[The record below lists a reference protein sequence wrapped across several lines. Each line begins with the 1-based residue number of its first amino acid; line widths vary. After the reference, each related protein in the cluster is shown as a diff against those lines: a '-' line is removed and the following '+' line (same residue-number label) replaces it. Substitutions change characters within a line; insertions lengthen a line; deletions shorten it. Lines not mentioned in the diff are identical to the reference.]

1 MSKPFDI
8 TKHKWSD
15 HEIEVM
21 SDENFISILN
31 RDGWSEI
38 SRDDAIAIAKHFS
51 LLPNLEKGTI
61 IIHTG
66 ETLKVTDSEGLSVNV
81 NWQEDP

>member
-1 MSKPFDI
+1 MSKFDI

-21 SDENFISILN
+21 SDEDFISILN

-38 SRDDAIAIAKHFS
+38 SKDDAIAIAKHFK
-51 LLPNLEKGTI
+51 LLPNIEKGSITLNTGDTI
-61 IIHTG
+61 RI
-66 ETLKVTDSEGLSVNV
+66 TDSEGEPVDV
-81 NWQEDP
+81 DFQEHI